1 MVQNASPKDEKT
13 SDSWNRITEAF
24 GTKDVQTIAN
34 KLNISYQAVRKWKA
48 GPLPSALRLQEISRL
63 TGRSIDWLMTGK
75 EILSED
81 ERERQKFENLGIRFG
96 ALSQKKKDRLEVVVE
111 IFERE
116 LEQMENEPDE

>member
-1 MVQNASPKDEKT
+1 MN

-24 GTKDVQTIAN
+24 GTTEVQVIAT
-34 KLNISYQAVRKWKA
+34 KLGISYQAVRKWKA
-48 GPLPSALRLQEISRL
+48 GPLPSLKSLQEISRL

-75 EILSED
+75 DVLTAE

-96 ALSQKKKDRLEVVVE
+96 ALTPKKKDRLELVIE